1 MQCHLLAYALFILF
15 REANA
20 AVPEVARHTLETVR
34 NRVFKFGAV
43 VKTSARKVWFHAAAS
58 WPGRDLFLRVCT
70 AVNTH
75 AQKLGRLW
83 PNRLAEALSIKLG
96 GPVTTTK

>member
-20 AVPEVARHTLETVR
+20 AVPEVAEHTLETVR

-43 VKTSARKVWFHAAAS
+43 VKTSARKVWFHASAS
-58 WPGRDLFLRVCT
+58 WPGRDHFHRVCA

-75 AQKLGRLW
+75 TRKLGRLW

-96 GPVTTTK
+96 SPVTLTK